1 MLSRLARW
9 QTSLSPPTHF
19 SCLGVSDDSIF
30 VSGCLGN
37 CPLRRGLGRHIPR
50 YRAGGWAR
58 RRPGARESCRGGLGS
73 GPVGAVVRE
82 TNPGPGGARPGP
94 FDGDGRAG
102 RLGVLDEVVVG
113 RPDQP
118 IAVIA
123 VTGGVVGK
131 PGGASPDPG
140 GWPLG
145 PAGAEPASP
154 RASGDIGLRSLLVHV
169 RRLLSAL
176 LGNVGDD
183 GAAAAETVRSRSWS
197 TGRHWFGGPHSCMAG
212 PGLEPGARGRCFEL
226 WPPGDKAAC
235 GPRFAA
241 SSGRMVL
248 SRCWSWPPRRPG
260 PRFLRG

>member
-9 QTSLSPPTHF
+9 QTSLSSPTHF
-19 SCLGVSDDSIF
+19 SCLGASDDSIF

-37 CPLRRGLGRHIPR
+37 CPLRRGLGRHMPR

-58 RRPGARESCRGGLGS
+58 RRPGARESWRSGLGS

-82 TNPGPGGARPGP
+82 TNAGPGGARPGP
-94 FDGDGRAG
+94 FDGDGGAR
-102 RLGVLDEVVVG
+102 RLGVSRRGG
-113 RPDQP
+113 RR
-118 IAVIA
+118 
-123 VTGGVVGK
+123 
-131 PGGASPDPG
+131 
-140 GWPLG
+140 
-145 PAGAEPASP
+145 PARPASNNDSSHGP
-154 RASGDIGLRSLLVHV
+154 RRRQARRCLARS
-169 RRLLSAL
+169 RRLAVGSGGCRTGVAAGVGGHRAEIALGACASSSSGL

-241 SSGRMVL
+241 SSGRVV
-248 SRCWSWPPRRPG
+248 SAG
-260 PRFLRG
+260 AGRGRLDGR